1 MKRWYLPALVL
12 LAAVAVL
19 AGAGAGHLRATA
31 AEPGSDADPLV
42 AKSYVDK
49 LVALKVLE
57 LKAGQT
63 LRAEAGAELVLR
75 AGRAVALTGPQ
86 GGLADLTAGRD
97 IQAGEPV
104 PANHLILV
112 PRTDGRGIK
121 ALTPVVLLVRA
132 GRPWSDGGKR
142 RRKGNKDAQPK
153 CALSADGF
161 GDGRG

>member
-1 MKRWYLPALVL
+1 MKRWYLPVLVL

-121 ALTPVVLLVRA
+121 ALTPVVLLVR
-132 GRPWSDGGKR
+132 GG
-142 RRKGNKDAQPK
+142 ATVE
-153 CALSADGF
+153 
-161 GDGRG
+161 